1 MGSEAE
7 EEPVISDSG
16 FDLVVVVVVDDD
28 VEVDAGDVEA
38 GDVDDVEDGPAS
50 DFPFEAKR
58 ALLVLNAAT

>member
-1 MGSEAE
+1 ME

-16 FDLVVVVVVDDD
+16 FDLVVAVVDDD